1 MTLELGILILIAV
14 LAAVAIIVAA
24 RTPGKIAAQQQNLEN
39 AVTRLDARLDEQSK
53 RGDLL
58 GQQLREQ
65 GRESEEVV
73 RKLDRDLREQ
83 HTQSQQRLTE
93 QLAAAKQD
101 QQQAVQAL
109 RETLLERFGEL
120 KQGIEQRHG
129 EGLKALNDNLRGGI
143 ETLQRQVAA
152 ALDRNAQE
160 TGRRMEKLT
169 ESTDKR
175 LQEISGQVEKRLTE
189 GFEKTTATFADVLK
203 RLALIDD
210 AQKKITELSTN
221 VVSLQEVLADR
232 TSRGA
237 FGEVQ
242 LHGLVSNVLPES
254 SYAMQ
259 FSLSNGSRV
268 DCMIFLPEPT
278 GNVPIDSKFPLDNYR
293 RKMDTSL
300 SDADRKVADR
310 EFVRNVRTHIQDIAA
325 KYVIP
330 GETANLAVMF
340 IPAEA
345 VFAEIHG
352 HHRDLVDEA
361 QRAHVVLASP
371 TTLWAILTTAG
382 AVLKDAATRKQV
394 HIIQEHLGKLAIDF
408 ERFQKRMGDLAKHID
423 QAHRDV
429 EHVNTS
435 ARKITSRFTRIE
447 RLELGEG
454 EPESVIDAE
463 AEEGPGEGDEGRS
476 ESAGA

>member
-1 MTLELGILILIAV
+1 MTLEFGILALIVV
-14 LAAVAIIVAA
+14 LTATAIMVAA
-24 RTPGKIAAQQQNLEN
+24 SIPARIAARQAHLES
-39 AVTRLDARLDEQSK
+39 AVTRLDARLDEQAK
-53 RGDLL
+53 RGETL
-58 GQQLREQ
+58 GQHLREQ

-83 HTQSQQRLTE
+83 HTESQQRLTE
-93 QLAAAKQD
+93 QLAAANRE

-160 TGRRMEKLT
+160 TGRRMDKLT

-175 LQEISGQVEKRLTE
+175 LQEISGQVDKRLTE

-232 TSRGA
+232 SSRGA

-242 LHGLVSNVLPES
+242 LHGLVSNALPES

-259 FSLSNGSRV
+259 FTLSNGARV
-268 DCMIFLPEPT
+268 DCMLFLPEPT

-293 RKMDTSL
+293 RKMDSSL
-300 SDADRKVADR
+300 SDADRKLAER
-310 EFVRNVRTHIQDIAA
+310 EFVRNVRTHLQDISS
-325 KYVIP
+325 KYILT
-330 GETANLAVMF
+330 GETANFAVMF

-345 VFAEIHG
+345 VFAEIHA
-352 HHRDLVDEA
+352 HHPELVEESYKA
-361 QRAHVVLASP
+361 RVMLASP
-371 TTLWAILTTAG
+371 TTLWAILNTAG
-382 AVLKDAATRKQV
+382 AVVKDAATRQQV

-408 ERFQKRMGDLAKHID
+408 ERFQKRMGDLAKHIG
-423 QAHRDV
+423 QAHHDV
-429 EHVNTS
+429 EQVNTS

-447 RLELGEG
+447 RLELADGD
-454 EPESVIDAE
+454 PESVIEAE
-463 AEEGPGEGDEGRS
+463 AEEASSATGDGRS

>member
-1 MTLELGILILIAV
+1 
-14 LAAVAIIVAA
+14 
-24 RTPGKIAAQQQNLEN
+24 
-39 AVTRLDARLDEQSK
+39 
-53 RGDLL
+53 
-58 GQQLREQ
+58 
-65 GRESEEVV
+65 
-73 RKLDRDLREQ
+73 
-83 HTQSQQRLTE
+83 
-93 QLAAAKQD
+93 
-101 QQQAVQAL
+101 VQAL

-352 HHRDLVDEA
+352 HHRELVDEA

-463 AEEGPGEGDEGRS
+463 AEEAPGDGDDGRS

>member
-1 MTLELGILILIAV
+1 MTLELGILILIVV
-14 LAAVAIIVAA
+14 LAALAIIVAA
-24 RTPGKIAAQQQNLEN
+24 RTPGKIAVQQQTLEN

-53 RGDLL
+53 RGDVL

-65 GRESEEVV
+65 GRESEGVV
-73 RKLDRDLREQ
+73 RNLDRDLREQ
-83 HTQSQQRLTE
+83 LTQSQQRFTE
-93 QLAAAKQD
+93 QLAAAKQE

-160 TGRRMEKLT
+160 TGRRMDKLT

-175 LQEISGQVEKRLTE
+175 LQEISGQVDKRLTE

-242 LHGLVSNVLPES
+242 LHGLVRNALPES

-259 FSLSNGSRV
+259 FTLSNSARV
-268 DCMIFLPEPT
+268 DCMLFLPEPT
-278 GNVPIDSKFPLDNYR
+278 GYVPIDSKFPLDNYR
-293 RKMDTSL
+293 RKMDINL
-300 SDADRKVADR
+300 AEPDRKLAER
-310 EFVRNVRTHIQDIAA
+310 EFVRNVRTHLQDISS
-325 KYVIP
+325 KYILA
-330 GETANLAVMF
+330 GETANFAVMF

-345 VFAEIHG
+345 VFAEIHA
-352 HHRDLVDEA
+352 HHPELIEEA
-361 QRAHVVLASP
+361 YKARVMLASP
-371 TTLWAILTTAG
+371 TTLWAILNTAG
-382 AVLKDAATRKQV
+382 AVVKDAATRQQV
-394 HIIQEHLGKLAIDF
+394 HIIQEHLGKLAVDF
-408 ERFQKRMGDLAKHID
+408 ERFQKRMGDLAKHIG

-429 EHVNTS
+429 EQVNTS
-435 ARKITSRFTRIE
+435 ARKITSRFTSIE
-447 RLELGEG
+447 RLELSNG
-454 EPESVIDAE
+454 EPESVIE
-463 AEEGPGEGDEGRS
+463 ADVEEAPIDGDGGRS

>member
-1 MTLELGILILIAV
+1 MTLEFGILVLILIL
-14 LAAVAIIVAA
+14 AASAIIVAA
-24 RTPGKIAAQQQNLEN
+24 SIPARVAGNQAHLEN
-39 AVTRLDARLDEQSK
+39 AVTRLDTRLDEQSK
-53 RGDLL
+53 RGDAL

-83 HTQSQQRLTE
+83 HAQSQQRMTE
-93 QLAAAKQD
+93 QLSAANRE

-160 TGRRMEKLT
+160 TGRRMDKLT

-175 LQEISGQVEKRLTE
+175 LQEISGQVDKRLTE

-242 LHGLVSNVLPES
+242 LHGLVSNVLPEA

-293 RKMDTSL
+293 RKMDSSL
-300 SDADRKVADR
+300 SDVDRKAADR
-310 EFVRNVRTHIQDIAA
+310 EFVRNVRTHIQDIAE

-352 HHRDLVDEA
+352 HHRELVDEA

-371 TTLWAILTTAG
+371 TTLWAILTTAS

-394 HIIQEHLGKLAIDF
+394 HIIQKHLSDLAVDF
-408 ERFQKRMGDLAKHID
+408 ERFQKRMGDLAKHIG

-429 EHVNTS
+429 EQVNTS
-435 ARKITSRFTRIE
+435 ARKITSRFTSIE
-447 RLELGEG
+447 RLELSDGA
-454 EPESVIDAE
+454 PESVIDAD
-463 AEEGPGEGDEGRS
+463 AEEASADGSDARS